1 MSCQFFLW
9 NIQLVSNETSQWH
22 KCEMEL
28 PKKEFPPTRLF
39 RRLMKNV
46 MAGSCT
52 VWPHSPGASAR
63 PFFRRCLDWDILTNG
78 IGIHQLVGLTWTT
91 ELRLNQ
97 LLTCNYRFETKRGK
111 YHLTITRL
119 VQPFFSKSS
128 DCQPSNGRI
137 RDVISLNQRESI
149 SAERVNSGRIKR
161 QDGKELFQPEKQK
174 S

>member
-119 VQPFFSKSS
+119 VQPFFQNRLIANQVTVEFVMLSLSIS
-128 DCQPSNGRI
+128 GSLSQPS
-137 RDVISLNQRESI
+137 VSI
-149 SAERVNSGRIKR
+149 VGE
-161 QDGKELFQPEKQK
+161 
-174 S
+174 

>member
-28 PKKEFPPTRLF
+28 PKKEFLPTRLF

-119 VQPFFSKSS
+119 VQPFFQNRLIANQVTVEFVMLSLSIS
-128 DCQPSNGRI
+128 GSLSQPS
-137 RDVISLNQRESI
+137 VSI
-149 SAERVNSGRIKR
+149 VGE
-161 QDGKELFQPEKQK
+161 
-174 S
+174 